1 MPEGEEAACDGGGGV
16 VFDHELAA
24 AEAALTQLLWMGY
37 YLLEEG
43 CHGVNVDRGVEDGAV
58 GAGASLAYEV
68 VVFGFAAAYGALAV
82 CHCEKGV
89 GGGGVAVGLVYD
101 NVGAFEQFDVFFVRA
116 VFDYYK
122 FGFAGVALDGPAGG
136 CL

>member
-1 MPEGEEAACDGGGGV
+1 
-16 VFDHELAA
+16 
-24 AEAALTQLLWMGY
+24 MGY

-68 VVFGFAAAYGALAV
+68 VVFGFAAADRALAV
-82 CHCEKGV
+82 GHCEKGV

-101 NVGAFEQFDVFFVRA
+101 NVGAFEQLDVFFVRA
-116 VFDYYK
+116 VFDYYQ